1 MPVKNAD
8 IDIHEPRLARSRL
21 EKSEQRLAMEL
32 ESSNLGTWGW
42 DIATDSLRFDP
53 RCAQGFGSR
62 RERPGPHGLPPRISH
77 RLARRRHP
85 LGPGIGRAYYDAGTG
100 QPTPM
105 AGTVANIDERKT
117 QEERSERV
125 VQDAGLGHWYSD
137 LAAGRQR
144 HLPRAARP
152 SAQGVMTRD
161 RVRERIHPEDVARM
175 DEATRR
181 SSSTASSSTS
191 PPSTSSR
198 SPCARRC
205 RRRTSHTR
213 RGSW

>member
-1 MPVKNAD
+1 MSRGSRGAGWRRASNGWPWSSS
-8 IDIHEPRLARSRL
+8 PRTWAHGIGTSPPTRCASTRAARRASAVDVSVRDRTAYRL
-21 EKSEQRLAMEL
+21 EYRTAWSDGGIHWVQA
-32 ESSNLGTWGW
+32 
-42 DIATDSLRFDP
+42 
-53 RCAQGFGSR
+53 
-62 RERPGPHGLPPRISH
+62 
-77 RLARRRHP
+77 
-85 LGPGIGRAYYDAGTG
+85 IGRAYYDAGTG
-100 QPTPM
+100 QPMRM

-117 QEERSERV
+117 QEERSEHV
-125 VQDAGLGHWYSD
+125 VQVAGLGLWYSD

-181 SSSTASSSTS
+181 SSSTASPSTS

-205 RRRTSHTR
+205 RRRTSHPR